1 MIKIVD
7 FFYFEIFREYFKFYT
22 LYSDV
27 VFGVLIKSLDKISA
41 YGEIDI
47 SVMKSMMKFYTENT
61 KKSKGVRP
69 SVLVELD
76 PSRKQDFDTILID
89 ITQDMMIMDEC

>member
-1 MIKIVD
+1 M
-7 FFYFEIFREYFKFYT
+7 
-22 LYSDV
+22 